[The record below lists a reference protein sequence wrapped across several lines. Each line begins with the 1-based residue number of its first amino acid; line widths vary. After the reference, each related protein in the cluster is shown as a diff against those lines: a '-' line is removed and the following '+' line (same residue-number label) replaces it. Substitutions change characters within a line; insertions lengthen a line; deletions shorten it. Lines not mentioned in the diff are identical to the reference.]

1 MSAVLSHIFH
11 RRVEAPPVCLVAL
24 EGEHDLSTRPDLDD
38 VLTEALAG
46 GDPVIVALR
55 RATFADASILSAII
69 TAKNAAGRRGLA
81 VVLPSEGE
89 VRMLFELGDARAVR
103 LTFPTPDLAV
113 EWCYPM
119 APVRQRSAHAPRPPP
134 TTWRGPLGAAD
145 DDRAHDERPR
155 LPL

>member
-1 MSAVLSHIFH
+1 VRSGTRLPEGASLSAVLSHIFH

-46 GDPVIVALR
+46 GDPVIVDLR

-89 VRMLFELGDARAVR
+89 VRMPSSSVMCGR
-103 LTFPTPDLAV
+103 
-113 EWCYPM
+113 C
-119 APVRQRSAHAPRPPP
+119 S
-134 TTWRGPLGAAD
+134 
-145 DDRAHDERPR
+145 
-155 LPL
+155 

>member
-1 MSAVLSHIFH
+1 VRSGTRLAEGASLSAVLSHIFH

-38 VLTEALAG
+38 VLTETLAG
-46 GDPVIVALR
+46 GDPVIVDLR

-89 VRMLFELGDARAVR
+89 VRMLFELGDARAVL

-119 APVRQRSAHAPRPPP
+119 APVRQRS
-134 TTWRGPLGAAD
+134 
-145 DDRAHDERPR
+145 ER
-155 LPL
+155 LE